1 MSLQKGETIGAPCE
15 IRPGHFPHE
24 RMIAVETEDGPY
36 VGFADLKYLQVIDS
50 RRGFIRGIAV
60 DVSTD
65 PVAVQVFCEFFQS
78 SGFMRIRR
86 ELLTRLEA

>member
-1 MSLQKGETIGAPCE
+1 MSLQKGATIGAPCE

-24 RMIAVETEDGPY
+24 RMIAVDAEDGPV
-36 VGFADLKYLQVIDS
+36 VGFADLKNLHGIDGK
-50 RRGFIRGIAV
+50 RGFIKGVAV

-65 PVAVQVFCEFFQS
+65 SIAVWLFGEFFRS
-78 SGFMRIRR
+78 SGFMHVKR